1 MIASARMRPRT
12 LPLLPLLATLGCS
25 SSRPFWDAARAA
37 DQREAGSVHLAVLAV
52 APWSHYA
59 AALQPDF
66 RLDAEQA
73 RREVLRETRS
83 TYDQSTRM
91 LGVDAG
97 VTENPEEN
105 DLVGGK
111 GGPVRTG
118 TLLAGGEAGRNEAML
133 EYQAAASL
141 FQEVQLLN
149 RSIRDAAIPTGY
161 RPYLVRLQITLLP
174 RRRNAPYDA
183 YTTLS
188 FFSPA
193 SGEDAER
200 AADEPLVA
208 TLRGDPAERR
218 GLAGDGPVVLPLVAT
233 DNLETSRASRSQQ
246 DLSNLSLAF
255 LGFPGDFATSLSA
268 ELFQQ
273 ELQAQVAGRDLNGLL
288 TIGRVSENTLRVRI
302 GAMQQASARHAMVP
316 RNHAVTLLLM
326 VPEDAPPVVDL
337 VAQTVLV
344 DTETGAELAAT
355 SAERSRALLERVA
368 GAYPALALD
377 AGRVAE
383 LLARVRTNDQTGF
396 RALLARAGEEP
407 AAALEHELWIDLVSL
422 QVGSQFSS
430 SRFEL
435 PGHGDVDIPS
445 DDFFA
450 QTALLVDD
458 GEASTIAIHGG
469 TFGERAQVAAQL
481 RLDVGGRALVLSADA
496 IERREQ
502 ELRVRFPSLAALG
515 LAPSASAGF
524 DLTLRWAGDE
534 TVFDGLYVRRQA
546 APAPAPAP
554 AGPP

>member
-25 SSRPFWDAARAA
+25 SSRPFWDAVRAA

-73 RREVLRETRS
+73 RREVLRETRG
-83 TYDQSTRM
+83 TVEQSTRA

-97 VTENPEEN
+97 VTQSPEEN
-105 DLVGGK
+105 ELARGK
-111 GGPVRTG
+111 GAAVRSG
-118 TLLAGGEAGRNEAML
+118 TLLAAGDAGRNEAML

-188 FFSPA
+188 FFSPERE
-193 SGEDAER
+193 GTDER
-200 AADEPLVA
+200 AASDEPLVA
-208 TLRGDPAERR
+208 TLRSDPGGERR
-218 GLAGDGPVVLPLVAT
+218 LAGDGPCVLPLVAT

-246 DLSNLSLAF
+246 DLQNLSLAF

-273 ELQAQVAGRDLNGLL
+273 ELEAQVAGHDLNGLL

-326 VPEDAPPVVDL
+326 IPEEAPPVVDL

-344 DTETGAELAAT
+344 DTESGAELAAT
-355 SAERSRALLERVA
+355 SPERSRALLEGVA
-368 GAYPALALD
+368 RAYPALALD
-377 AGRVAE
+377 AERVAE

-396 RALLARAGEEP
+396 RAVLARAGEEP

-458 GEASTIAIHGG
+458 GLASTISIHGG
-469 TFGERAQVAAQL
+469 TFGERAQVGAQL
-481 RLDVGGRALVLSADA
+481 RLEVGGRALVLSADA
-496 IERREQ
+496 IERRDR
-502 ELRVRFPSLAALG
+502 ELQLRFPSLAALG

-524 DLTLRWAGDE
+524 ELTLRWSGDE

-546 APAPAPAP
+546 APAPA
-554 AGPP
+554 GPP